1 MASSLQPAGDR
12 GGEEAQQEAADEGE
26 SGDEA
31 VVVEGQLED
40 VVQVLRQQE
49 GGVSVGPEDSHVGH
63 HHGQDGPAGQETPH
77 RDVLQAG
84 PELGGRRLGRQQVA
98 LWLGGEGGGGGR
110 VGDQEEPG
118 DQPHQGGETAQT
130 VECQSPV
137 LLPQFST
144 TEVQVRPELVLASAL
159 LCHKEPARTSK
170 DPMNCLPLSWFFM
183 AQGRP

>member
-1 MASSLQPAGDR
+1 M
-12 GGEEAQQEAADEGE
+12 
-26 SGDEA
+26 
-31 VVVEGQLED
+31 VEGQLED
-40 VVQVLRQQE
+40 VIQVLRQQE

-130 VECQSPV
+130 VERQSPV

-144 TEVQVRPELVLASAL
+144 TEVQVRPELVPASAL
-159 LCHKEPARTSK
+159 LCHEEPAQTSNEMSSPILVLYGTRAAFK
-170 DPMNCLPLSWFFM
+170 RSIATL
-183 AQGRP
+183 